1 MTTEKNSNP
10 GIRAP
15 QWLISAHNRDQPT
28 FHSALLVKKQFLRAP
43 KRCVQPHNND
53 PNNERHQHVQ
63 PHIGQHQCD
72 HSNKAQRSEHDP
84 VVQVLPEEDDRGVS
98 TEVEGEPSDEDDE
111 EDDHGD
117 RVPEEAEEEDE
128 EHGHGV
134 VGPEVVEVPSDARH
148 GVLIGVWEG
157 EGGDWD
163 EELGPW
169 PAGGYYS
176 SGCVRGA

>member
-1 MTTEKNSNP
+1 
-10 GIRAP
+10 
-15 QWLISAHNRDQPT
+15 
-28 FHSALLVKKQFLRAP
+28 
-43 KRCVQPHNND
+43 
-53 PNNERHQHVQ
+53 
-63 PHIGQHQCD
+63 
-72 HSNKAQRSEHDP
+72 
-84 VVQVLPEEDDRGVS
+84 
-98 TEVEGEPSDEDDE
+98 
-111 EDDHGD
+111 
-117 RVPEEAEEEDE
+117 VPEEAEEEDE